1 MNPDKLTLNNKQ
13 ISEAFEQLAQLME
26 IHGQNPFRAKAIG
39 AAAYRINKLPFSAQ
53 DKTEQELTETPGIGA
68 STAQK
73 ITTLL
78 QTGTLPELEEL
89 RAKTPVG
96 IIEMLGIKGLGP
108 KKIQTLWKE
117 LGLETLGEVYYAC
130 NENRLIGTKG
140 FGLKTQEQIKKTI
153 EFTMANTGWIRYAT
167 IEPEAERIMAA
178 LQKELPVESTTVFTG
193 EYRRKNEVLKCLDI
207 ISTSNRE
214 ELSQAAAKIQGI
226 SLIDKDPSIQAD
238 LKNPSTNPYPISHG
252 QMLEYQHESGIS
264 LRLISSEEEYF
275 AQNLWLSTG
284 SEEHVEQ
291 IIRELPDQ
299 VSGDKSLADLLAFS
313 QGIKNEKELYERL
326 QVQYIEPELREGL
339 GEVELAKSGAWPP
352 LIELSDLKGVL
363 HNHSTYSDGV
373 HSLEEMAL
381 YARDQ
386 LGLEYFG
393 ISDHSQAAFYARG
406 LSEDQV
412 RAQWAEIDDL
422 NQKLAPFHIFK
433 GIESDILNDGSLDYP
448 DEILAGFDFVVASVH
463 TNLNMDEEKATA
475 RLIKAIE
482 NPYTTILGHPTARLL
497 LSRAGYPLDHRKIID
512 ACAANQ
518 VVIEINA
525 NPLRLDMDWRWH
537 QYALSQGVLLSI
549 NPDAHRQSGLHDM
562 KYGVYIGRKGG
573 LSAPYCL
580 NAMNRAELAGYLT
593 KRKEKRFKD
602 N

>member
-1 MNPDKLTLNNKQ
+1 MNPDKRTLNNKQ

-39 AAAYRINKLPFSAQ
+39 AAAYKITKLPFSVQ

-78 QTGTLPELEEL
+78 QTGTLAELEEL
-89 RAKTPVG
+89 RTKTPAG

-108 KKIQTLWKE
+108 KKIKTLWKE

-178 LQKELPVESTTVFTG
+178 LQKELPTANKLAFTG
-193 EYRRKNEVLKCLDI
+193 EYRRRNEVLKNLDI

-214 ELSQAAAKIQGI
+214 ELSQAAEKVPGI
-226 SLIDKDPSIQAD
+226 SPLEKTPDHPSADPY
-238 LKNPSTNPYPISHG
+238 LMSHG
-252 QMLEYQHESGIS
+252 QVLEYQHEWGIRV
-264 LRLISSEEEYF
+264 RLISSDEVHF
-275 AQNLWLSTG
+275 PQNLWLSTG
-284 SEEHVEQ
+284 SEEHIDQ
-291 IIRELPDQ
+291 IIRELPEQ

-313 QGIKNEKELYERL
+313 TGIKNEMELYERL
-326 QVQYIEPELREGL
+326 HVQYIEPELREGL
-339 GEVELAKSGAWPP
+339 GEVEWAKAGALPQ
-352 LIELSDLKGVL
+352 LIELGDLKGAL

-463 TNLNMDEEKATA
+463 TNLNMDEEKATD

-482 NPYTTILGHPTARLL
+482 NPHTTILGHPTARLL
-497 LSRAGYPLDHRKIID
+497 LSRAGYPVDHRKIID

-549 NPDAHRQSGLHDM
+549 NPDAHRQAGLHDM
-562 KYGVYIGRKGG
+562 KYGVYVGRKGG
-573 LSAPYCL
+573 LTASSCL
-580 NAMNRAELAGYLT
+580 NALSRTELADYFV
-593 KRKEKRFKD
+593 KRKENRL
-602 N
+602 